1 MKLYVGYD
9 PREAIA
15 YHVFC
20 QSVIE
25 HASIQVAFH
34 PLHGPMLAN
43 FDGQQDGTNAF
54 IFSRYLIP
62 YLNGYEGWAMFAD
75 GDMVVTDDIAKLW
88 ALRDDKYAALVVKHD
103 YRTQHPRKYL
113 GTPIENDNTDY
124 PRKNWSSVVLWNCGH
139 PANRILTR
147 GFVSEAGGRFLHRFQ
162 WLRDEEIG
170 DLPKEWN
177 HLVLEY
183 EKNDN
188 AKLLH
193 HTLGTPAFRHYTN
206 TDAHWHKYLMKALNA
221 IGEDKIQMVQRSSHA
236 DVRS

>member
-1 MKLYVGYD
+1 MKCYVGYD

-25 HASIQVAFH
+25 HASMPVEFI
-34 PLHGPMLAN
+34 PLHAPMLSN
-43 FDGQQDGTNAF
+43 FDGQRDGTNAF
-54 IFSRYLIP
+54 IYSRYLIP
-62 YLNGYEGWAMFAD
+62 HLNGYSGWALFVD
-75 GDMVVTDDIAKLW
+75 GDMVVTDDLAKLW
-88 ALRDDKYAALVVKHD
+88 ALRDERYACLAVKHD

-113 GTPIENDNTDY
+113 GTPIENDNLDY

-139 PANRILTR
+139 PSNRILSR
-147 GFVSEAGGRFLHRFQ
+147 SFVGEAGGKFLHRFQ

-183 EKNDN
+183 EENDN

-193 HTLGTPAFRHYTN
+193 HTLGTPAFKEYADSDNSFHR
-206 TDAHWHKYLMKALNA
+206 YLMKAMCA
-221 IGEDKIQMVQRSSHA
+221 VGEKPEDIIKRARTHEHY
-236 DVRS
+236 